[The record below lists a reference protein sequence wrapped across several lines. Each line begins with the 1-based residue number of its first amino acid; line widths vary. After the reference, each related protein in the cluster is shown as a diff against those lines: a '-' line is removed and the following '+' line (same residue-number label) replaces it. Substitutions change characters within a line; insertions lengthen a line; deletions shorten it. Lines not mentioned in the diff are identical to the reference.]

1 MRKRILSAVLAG
13 TLAATVLA
21 GSVISAGAI
30 KKDDDSYDPGS
41 VESNTYLFAMPGGW
55 ESDYW
60 KTNENRAGIYW
71 WTGADVPKDNF
82 THEWPGYVVNRVTT
96 EENVKNLYSTPVPKD
111 TTMIIFNNHING
123 GMPSEPD
130 FDQKKFD
137 AAKQIVD
144 TPSQY
149 QIIGFDDYQSKDL
162 WMYVWD
168 KFAEQFDYT
177 PIHWDKTT
185 QEITKAEKAMMKG
198 MFAPAA
204 KMKDEE
210 KRLYEENMGEDLPEM
225 PVYVAIEEGE
235 LDPEEFEIAEFG
247 KYSKNFYIEM
257 EQGDG
262 IAQMFDN
269 MVYVCNMDPN
279 SMKISKTIVPEG
291 MPTFSGDFFFYY
303 GNGEYG
309 TWPTKDLMLEK
320 TGITVGE
327 DGKPVAP
334 EGYLIDDYG
343 NVAKMGPGADGKEA
357 KLMVYGNFTGLY
369 YENKKPPEIPTSP
382 TSATTV
388 PAPATNPTSATSAT
402 KGSGTTTTNSA
413 NGSVAT
419 GDFSFAAVMF
429 VIAVAAC
436 FIITS
441 VYSR

>member
-1 MRKRILSAVLAG
+1 
-13 TLAATVLA
+13 
-21 GSVISAGAI
+21 
-30 KKDDDSYDPGS
+30 
-41 VESNTYLFAMPGGW
+41 
-55 ESDYW
+55 
-60 KTNENRAGIYW
+60 
-71 WTGADVPKDNF
+71 
-82 THEWPGYVVNRVTT
+82 
-96 EENVKNLYSTPVPKD
+96 
-111 TTMIIFNNHING
+111 
-123 GMPSEPD
+123 
-130 FDQKKFD
+130 
-137 AAKQIVD
+137 
-144 TPSQY
+144 
-149 QIIGFDDYQSKDL
+149 
-162 WMYVWD
+162 
-168 KFAEQFDYT
+168 
-177 PIHWDKTT
+177 
-185 QEITKAEKAMMKG
+185 MMKG
-198 MFAPAA
+198 MFAPAD

-210 KRLYEENMGEDLPEM
+210 KRLYIENMGEDLPEM

-279 SMKISKTIVPEG
+279 SMKISTTIVPEG

-369 YENKKPPEIPTSP
+369 YENKETPEIPTSP

-429 VIAVAAC
+429 VIVAAAC
-436 FIITS
+436 GTFYFTRKK
-441 VYSR
+441 YNK

>member
-41 VESNTYLFAMPGGW
+41 VESNTYLF
-55 ESDYW
+55 
-60 KTNENRAGIYW
+60 NENRAGIYW
-71 WTGADVPKDNF
+71 WTGPDVPKDNF
-82 THEWPGYVVNRVTT
+82 THEWPGYVVNRVTD
-96 EENVKNLYSTPVPKD
+96 EENVKNLYSTPVPKE

-185 QEITKAEKAMMKG
+185 KDITKAEKAMMKG
-198 MFAPAA
+198 MFAPAD

-210 KRLYEENMGEDLPEM
+210 KRLYVENMGEDLPEM

-235 LDPEEFEIAEFG
+235 LDPEEFEIEEFG

-262 IAQMFDN
+262 IAQMFDK

-279 SMKISKTIVPEG
+279 SMKISTTIVPEG

-309 TWPTKDLMLEK
+309 TWPTKELMLEK
-320 TGITVGE
+320 TGITIGE

-343 NVAKMGPGADGKEA
+343 NVAKIGPGTDGKEA

-369 YENKKPPEIPTSP
+369 YLNKETPKNPTSP

-388 PAPATNPTSATSAT
+388 PAPATDPTSATSAT

-429 VIAVAAC
+429 VIVAAAC
-436 FIITS
+436 GTFYFTRKK
-441 VYSR
+441 YNK